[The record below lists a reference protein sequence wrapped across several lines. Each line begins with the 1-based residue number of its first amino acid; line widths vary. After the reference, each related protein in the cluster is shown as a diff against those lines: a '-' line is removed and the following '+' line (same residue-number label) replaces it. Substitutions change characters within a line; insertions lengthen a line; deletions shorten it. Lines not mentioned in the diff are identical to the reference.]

1 MKKLLWLW
9 CAFAGVLSMI
19 SCIATTK
26 TREPV
31 QDEVETGYPSRWEEA
46 TLIQDEFGFELIV
59 VRQNDERWKL
69 QSKTTCF
76 WARQLVGKT
85 VWLKWGPVESLLMN
99 DRGEICE
106 FWTGE
111 RIE

>member
-1 MKKLLWLW
+1 MKKLWWLW
-9 CAFAGVLSMI
+9 CTFAGAFCII

-26 TREPV
+26 THEPRE
-31 QDEVETGYPSRWEEA
+31 EETGYPAKWEEVN
-46 TLIQDEFGFELIV
+46 LIEDEFGFELIV

-99 DRGEICE
+99 DKGEICE